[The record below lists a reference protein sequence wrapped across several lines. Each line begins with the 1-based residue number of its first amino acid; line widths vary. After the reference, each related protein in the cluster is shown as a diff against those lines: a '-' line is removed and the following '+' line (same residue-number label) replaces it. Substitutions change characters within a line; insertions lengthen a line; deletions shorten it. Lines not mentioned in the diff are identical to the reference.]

1 MLLGMCNDDVN
12 MADVVDR
19 KVKLAAGLKKLRQFQ
34 KRQKEATTKE
44 DLNSSLNEPPTPVK
58 EKLEVK
64 NCEIKQ
70 TTPNKLSW
78 TTQNSTEIHESL
90 TLKTAKETNTTD
102 LYNLKLLKPNTNI
115 DEVSSSESLRQITQQ
130 INGLM
135 SQTHAL
141 LNGSVETSTTP
152 NSNNSELER
161 RNQELA
167 VLLDSHRQANEQL
180 QFQLQ
185 ELKARITRLQRDF
198 EKERKELQEKAHK
211 EQVAL
216 KDQLQVH
223 IQTIGILVAEKT
235 ELQSS
240 LTQSQQSAKQKAAEV
255 EEFQGRLRGSRQRVA
270 DLEREL
276 GTISSSSQQMEKNNK
291 ELSKEVDRLK
301 MEVYKLGKVN
311 DEQKLQIS
319 ELTEKFNKKVKE
331 SHITEQ
337 ELTETRSKLSISE
350 LYVQQLSNSN
360 TEEGS
365 RQLEDLH
372 QEKLELEKK
381 LSENKESLQKLSVE
395 RDQMSEQYQ
404 TYIQQLS
411 QQVTSLKDELKEYIN
426 EREKHFKE
434 RAELQEEINRLQ
446 QKESAIIEN
455 GVNKNLQKQ
464 IEELESMQQKMKQ
477 DYDTQVNDNAQMSK
491 IIEEKEIRIE
501 ELENSLRRI
510 EENEIDKEKLLDTMQ
525 SDKIA
530 ASRAVAQNC
539 ELKKQLEELHTGF
552 VKMSHDKLELT
563 EKLDREH
570 HITKELGERLSQQEE
585 ELQEL
590 KDQLLEKEHQLR
602 IVEEKATKEIYQQS
616 QITDRMRHY
625 EAQGQLTEMLQQ
637 ELSQAQE
644 RINALMNQNT
654 ELRMNLARQAEI
666 AVSSDILDERESSKR
681 NDLVASL
688 SASVRQLEMERNQL
702 LHQLEEQQNIK
713 TNLKAQMR
721 EIKDHQINQGTN
733 NENISMEDYQH
744 MKNAMKQLEERFK
757 KTMDQIAELSDQ
769 KQQLEHLVT
778 QLQGET
784 DTIGDYIALYQVQ
797 RGIMRK
803 RAAEKDEYIAQLAKD
818 REDLKAKLG
827 DLQNLVMRMLDE
839 RKQLKPYG
847 PAVLTGSNHFPGKI
861 ISATGENGNILN
873 GEDSKTEM
881 KASNTV
887 ENMQVPNNATNQSKT
902 EDTTA
907 KKIMELLTE
916 IGTSNLIEKSVTD
929 NFHPCPLCSGRL
941 MTV

>member
-1 MLLGMCNDDVN
+1 MGSYYTYRFY
-12 MADVVDR
+12 VVDR

-34 KRQKEATTKE
+34 KRQKETLSKE
-44 DLNSSLNEPPTPVK
+44 ELKSEISTSEYSVEENLVEKNYDLKHNPADNF
-58 EKLEVK
+58 
-64 NCEIKQ
+64 
-70 TTPNKLSW
+70 SW
-78 TTQNSTEIHESL
+78 TNHHNSTEIHETSYEES
-90 TLKTAKETNTTD
+90 AKEKNSVSESH
-102 LYNLKLLKPNTNI
+102 NLHHVKSNTNI

-135 SQTHAL
+135 SQTHAF
-141 LNGSVETSTTP
+141 LNGSVESSNTST
-152 NSNNSELER
+152 SNNSELER

-167 VLLDSHRQANEQL
+167 AVIDSHRQANEQL

-185 ELKARITRLQRDF
+185 ELKARLTRVQRDF
-198 EKERKELQEKAHK
+198 EKERKELHEKAHK
-211 EQVAL
+211 EQVTL

-276 GTISSSSQQMEKNNK
+276 GNITSVNQQLEKNNK
-291 ELSKEVDRLK
+291 ELLKEVDRLK
-301 MEVYKLGKVN
+301 MEVYKSGKSS
-311 DEQKLQIS
+311 DEQKLQVS
-319 ELTEKFNKKVKE
+319 ELTEKFNKKAKE
-331 SHITEQ
+331 YQIMEQ
-337 ELTETRSKLSISE
+337 ELAEARSKLSISE
-350 LYVQQLSNSN
+350 LYAHQLSNSN

-372 QEKLELEKK
+372 QEKLELERK
-381 LSENKESLQKLSVE
+381 LSENKESLQKLILE

-411 QQVTSLKDELKEYIN
+411 QQVTSLKDELKEFIN
-426 EREKHFKE
+426 EREKHLKE
-434 RAELQEEINRLQ
+434 RTELQEEINKLKE
-446 QKESAIIEN
+446 KESSVL
-455 GVNKNLQKQ
+455 VNEPDKNLEKQ
-464 IEELESMQQKMKQ
+464 IEELKNVQKKLKQ
-477 DYDTQVNDNAQMSK
+477 DYDTQINDNAQMSK
-491 IIEEKEIRIE
+491 IIQEQENRIE
-501 ELENSLRRI
+501 DLENSLKRSQ
-510 EENEIDKEKLLDTMQ
+510 ENQIDKEKLLDTMQ

-552 VKMSHDKLELT
+552 VKMSNDKLELT
-563 EKLDREH
+563 DKLDREH

-590 KDQLLEKEHQLR
+590 KDQLLQKEHLLR
-602 IVEEKATKEIYQQS
+602 ITEEKTTKEIYQQS

-666 AVSSDILDERESSKR
+666 AVSIDKLDERDSSKR

-688 SASVRQLEMERNQL
+688 SASVRQLEMERDQL

-721 EIKDHQINQGTN
+721 EIKDHQINQGTD
-733 NENISMEDYQH
+733 NENISMEEYQY

-818 REDLKAKLG
+818 REDLKTKLA
-827 DLQNLVMRMLDE
+827 DLQNLVMRLLDE
-839 RKQLKPYG
+839 RKQLKSHSLI
-847 PAVLTGSNHFPGKI
+847 ANNHFPGKI
-861 ISATGENGNILN
+861 VSATSGNGNLSN
-873 GEDSKTEM
+873 DDYSKSEM
-881 KASNTV
+881 KPSNSL
-887 ENMQVPNNATNQSKT
+887 ENMQVPNSLVDLSKDEKT
-902 EDTTA
+902 EENTA

-916 IGTSNLIEKSVTD
+916 IGTSNLIEKSVPD
-929 NFHPCPLCSGRL
+929 NFHPCPVCSGRL

>member
-1 MLLGMCNDDVN
+1 MY
-12 MADVVDR
+12 
-19 KVKLAAGLKKLRQFQ
+19 
-34 KRQKEATTKE
+34 
-44 DLNSSLNEPPTPVK
+44 
-58 EKLEVK
+58 EVG
-64 NCEIKQ
+64 N
-70 TTPNKLSW
+70 
-78 TTQNSTEIHESL
+78 
-90 TLKTAKETNTTD
+90 
-102 LYNLKLLKPNTNI
+102 
-115 DEVSSSESLRQITQQ
+115 
-130 INGLM
+130 
-135 SQTHAL
+135 
-141 LNGSVETSTTP
+141 
-152 NSNNSELER
+152 
-161 RNQELA
+161 
-167 VLLDSHRQANEQL
+167 
-180 QFQLQ
+180 
-185 ELKARITRLQRDF
+185 KARITRLQRDF

-464 IEELESMQQKMKQ
+464 IEELESIQQKMKQ

-510 EENEIDKEKLLDTMQ
+510 EENQIDKEKLLDTMQSDKIAASRAVAQNCELKKQLEELHTGFVKMVCAIIENGVNKNLQKQIEELESIQQKMKQDYDTQVNDNAQMSKIIEEKEIRIEELENSLRRIEENQIDKEKLLDTMQ

-590 KDQLLEKEHQLR
+590 KDQVNINKNSVTIIFLIFKFKILYFK
-602 IVEEKATKEIYQQS
+602 
-616 QITDRMRHY
+616 
-625 EAQGQLTEMLQQ
+625 
-637 ELSQAQE
+637 E

-666 AVSSDILDERESSKR
+666 AVSSDKLDERDSSKR

-688 SASVRQLEMERNQL
+688 SASVRQLEMERDQL

-784 DTIGDYIALYQVQ
+784 DTIGIIANSVSNCSPVLNSLFIALCSCRIVDLLDASRYAFSLSAKVISF
-797 RGIMRK
+797 GSMTLCDSCTYLSSLPSLDSEIEGSPK
-803 RAAEKDEYIAQLAKD
+803 RLLECAVTLELLIFVFTSE
-818 REDLKAKLG
+818 AKLG

-847 PAVLTGSNHFPGKI
+847 PSVLTGSNHFPGKI

-873 GEDSKTEM
+873 GEDSNTEM
-881 KASNTV
+881 KSSNTV
-887 ENMQVPNNATNQSKT
+887 ENMQVPNNATNPSKT